1 MIVASSF
8 RSSCFERLI
17 WWLWSSPSTTS
28 CAVWS
33 QVAFVITSYLWY
45 MRLFLWLSAH
55 SICWKLYERC
65 LFAGSFGYFFFPF
78 ESLLYQT
85 VWCCMK
91 IMLTCASKCVLV
103 MVNILLTVPQLFTV
117 QIESR
122 GTDGSIVVMWS
133 VTWSMVTAVSV
144 QRTLMGS
151 RFAPP
156 QSLWRSSSQCDLK
169 LLIVGAVLRLRNDL
183 AHLAVKLISELCFAA
198 TGFNL
203 FPQHKSLIL
212 WPADKWR
219 VAGKLC
225 FLINW

>member
-1 MIVASSF
+1 MTVKFTKYYKLRSLI
-8 RSSCFERLI
+8 SSCFCDHELFVI
-17 WWLWSSPSTTS
+17 HAFVPVAFSAFYLLK
-28 CAVWS
+28 AVWKMS
-33 QVAFVITSYLWY
+33 FCWELWV
-45 MRLFLWLSAH
+45 
-55 SICWKLYERC
+55 
-65 LFAGSFGYFFFPF
+65 FFFPF

-91 IMLTCASKCVLV
+91 IMLTCASKCALV